1 MLIAKEMIESLD
13 FKYLFSYLFHMY
25 MTIAESSE
33 FSRQAQQL
41 LTEEEVDEL
50 IEFLAIHP
58 QAGAIMQGTGGVR
71 KLRWAR
77 EGKGKS
83 GGTRVIY
90 YFHNEN
96 IPLFLLTIYRKG
108 QKENLTK
115 SERNKLAK
123 LVKVLVE
130 TY

>member
-1 MLIAKEMIESLD
+1 
-13 FKYLFSYLFHMY
+13 MY
-25 MTIAESSE
+25 MTVAESPE
-33 FSRQAQQL
+33 FSRRAQHL
-41 LTEEEVDEL
+41 LTEEEIDEL
-50 IEFLAIHP
+50 IEFLASHP
-58 QAGAIMQGTGGVR
+58 QAGAIVQGTGGVR

-90 YFHNEN
+90 YFHNET
-96 IPLFLLTIYRKG
+96 IPLFLLTIYGKN
-108 QKENLTK
+108 QKDNLSK
-115 SERNKLAK
+115 SERNQLAK

>member
-1 MLIAKEMIESLD
+1 
-13 FKYLFSYLFHMY
+13 MY

-33 FSRQAQQL
+33 FSRRARQL
-41 LTEEEVDEL
+41 LTEEEIDEL

-58 QAGAIMQGTGGVR
+58 QAGVIMQGTGGVR

-90 YFHNEN
+90 YFHNET
-96 IPLFLLTIYRKG
+96 IPLFLLTIYGKG
-108 QKENLTK
+108 QKDNLSK
-115 SERNKLAK
+115 SERNQLAK
-123 LVKVLVE
+123 LVKILVE

>member
-1 MLIAKEMIESLD
+1 
-13 FKYLFSYLFHMY
+13 MY
-25 MTIAESSE
+25 MTIAESPE
-33 FSRQAQQL
+33 FSRQARQL
-41 LTEEEVDEL
+41 LTEAEVDEL

-90 YFHNEN
+90 YFHNET
-96 IPLFLLTIYRKG
+96 IPLFLLTIYGKGRKD
-108 QKENLTK
+108 NLSK
-115 SERNKLAK
+115 SERNQLAK
-123 LVKVLVE
+123 LVKILVE

>member
-1 MLIAKEMIESLD
+1 
-13 FKYLFSYLFHMY
+13 
-25 MTIAESSE
+25 MTIAESPE
-33 FSRQAQQL
+33 FSRRARQL

-50 IEFLAIHP
+50 IDFLAIHP
-58 QAGAIMQGTGGVR
+58 QAGAIMPGTGGVR

-96 IPLFLLTIYRKG
+96 LPLFLLTIYGKG
-108 QKENLTK
+108 QKDNL
-115 SERNKLAK
+115 SQAERNQLAK

>member
-1 MLIAKEMIESLD
+1 
-13 FKYLFSYLFHMY
+13 MY
-25 MTIAESSE
+25 MTIAESPE
-33 FSRQAQQL
+33 FSRRARQL

-50 IEFLAIHP
+50 IDFLAIHP
-58 QAGAIMQGTGGVR
+58 QAGAIMPGTGGVR

-96 IPLFLLTIYRKG
+96 LPLFLLTIYGKG
-108 QKENLTK
+108 QKDNL
-115 SERNKLAK
+115 SQAERNQLAK

>member
-1 MLIAKEMIESLD
+1 
-13 FKYLFSYLFHMY
+13 MY
-25 MTIAESSE
+25 MTIAESPE
-33 FSRQAQQL
+33 FSRQARQL
-41 LTEEEVDEL
+41 LTEAEVDEL

-90 YFHNEN
+90 YFHNET
-96 IPLFLLTIYRKG
+96 IPLFLLTIYGKGRKD
-108 QKENLTK
+108 NLSK
-115 SERNKLAK
+115 SERNQLAKLAK
-123 LVKVLVE
+123 ILVE

>member
-1 MLIAKEMIESLD
+1 
-13 FKYLFSYLFHMY
+13 MY
-25 MTIAESSE
+25 MTIAESPE
-33 FSRQAQQL
+33 FSRRARQL
-41 LTEEEVDEL
+41 LAEEEVDEL

-58 QAGAIMQGTGGVR
+58 QAGAIMQGTSGVR

-96 IPLFLLTIYRKG
+96 IPLFLLTIYGKG
-108 QKENLTK
+108 QKDNL
-115 SERNKLAK
+115 SQAERNQLAK

>member
-1 MLIAKEMIESLD
+1 
-13 FKYLFSYLFHMY
+13 
-25 MTIAESSE
+25 MTIAELPE
-33 FSRQAQQL
+33 FSRKARQL

-50 IEFLAIHP
+50 IEFLAFHP
-58 QAGAIMQGTGGVR
+58 QAGVIMSGTGGVR

-90 YFHNEN
+90 YFHNES
-96 IPLFLLTIYRKG
+96 IPVFLLTIYGKG
-108 QKENLTK
+108 KKDNLTK
-115 SERNKLAK
+115 AERNALAK